1 MSKGSV
7 KERHKSVESAKK
19 GNGRK
24 GSANVNKES
33 ESKRDKKDRGNA
45 KEQIG

>member
-1 MSKGSV
+1 M
-7 KERHKSVESAKK
+7 KERLRSVESAKR

-33 ESKRDKKDRGNA
+33 ESMRDKKDRGNA

>member
-1 MSKGSV
+1 M
-7 KERHKSVESAKK
+7 KERHRSVESAKR

-33 ESKRDKKDRGNA
+33 ESMRDKKDRGNA